1 MAAGKIPFIGFQ
13 SLPLGRNRA
22 YRIQNATILLKEPV
36 VMWKRFPKDTVLL
49 ILVLLTRRQSS
60 KLFRAATETKHRGG
74 SLSMRANIFVGKE
87 RRCTPEKYEWV
98 H

>member
-36 VMWKRFPKDTVLL
+36 VMWK
-49 ILVLLTRRQSS
+49 
-60 KLFRAATETKHRGG
+60 
-74 SLSMRANIFVGKE
+74 
-87 RRCTPEKYEWV
+87 
-98 H
+98 